1 MKVHDFMDAT
11 LADINHHII
20 PILNK
25 NPDVIVLRV
34 GTNDFATR
42 TSSEIF
48 DDLLLLKGVISKT
61 LPNYKVI
68 FLQPTLQMDNGKAAS
83 II

>member
-1 MKVHDFMDAT
+1 MDAT

-34 GTNDFATR
+34 GKNDFATR
-42 TSSEIF
+42 TSREIF
-48 DDLLLLKGVISKT
+48 DDLLLLQGVISKT

>member
-1 MKVHDFMDAT
+1 MDAT

-34 GTNDFATR
+34 GKNDFATR
-42 TSSEIF
+42 TSREIF

>member
-1 MKVHDFMDAT
+1 MDAT

-34 GTNDFATR
+34 GTNDYATR
-42 TSSEIF
+42 TSREIF

>member
-1 MKVHDFMDAT
+1 MDAT

>member
-1 MKVHDFMDAT
+1 MDAT

-25 NPDVIVLRV
+25 NPDVIVLHV

-42 TSSEIF
+42 TSREIF
-48 DDLLLLKGVISKT
+48 DDLLLLQGVISKT

>member
-1 MKVHDFMDAT
+1 MDAT

-34 GTNDFATR
+34 GKNDFATR
-42 TSSEIF
+42 TSREIF

-61 LPNYKVI
+61 LSNYKVI

>member
-1 MKVHDFMDAT
+1 MDAT

-34 GTNDFATR
+34 WTNDFATR
-42 TSSEIF
+42 TSREIF

>member
-1 MKVHDFMDAT
+1 MDAT

-25 NPDVIVLRV
+25 NPDVIVLHV

-42 TSSEIF
+42 TSREIF

>member
-1 MKVHDFMDAT
+1 MDAT
-11 LADINHHII
+11 LADINHRII

-42 TSSEIF
+42 TSREIF

>member
-1 MKVHDFMDAT
+1 MDAT

-42 TSSEIF
+42 TSREIF